1 LAGVPPALLIVPFA
15 LIVLD
20 QAVRVL
26 AWRILLVAH
35 GARITLR
42 SLAQAFAAG
51 TFLGVVSPSSLGTD
65 VARVMAVA
73 SRPGVSVGQ
82 AASSLVVQQLFGLS
96 AASLLGGLSAVT
108 LLLLGRDLG
117 ISDAVLVVSL
127 TWLTLFGLLLL
138 GRLPPLGLS
147 GLPLL
152 GRVASRVEVWYSTL
166 QEYATSHVFGW
177 VGLSALTNQVLLA
190 LAQWTLAQVLGLAIP
205 FWIFIV
211 TTPIVHL
218 SRYIPLSFQG
228 FGLQQGVFVYLVGE
242 FGVAAPGAL
251 AVSLLYAALN
261 TAVSLFCGLYYAA
274 ERSLTLRASHTDQP
288 VAEPAKYT
296 PAAGM
301 TGGESDAER
310 EAKFLPLP
318 IGSVRQ
324 YAQRLPRA
332 ESTLRS
338 SGPIPTRHEQSQA
351 APAHVFHGDIEG
363 VRQWYDDHAA
373 EFENAST
380 IEARFIRLDPDQQ
393 RRLNEFN
400 LWALRRHPALSFKGK
415 DVLEFGAG
423 HGRLAFEFPD
433 FASYTGVDLSPKLV
447 AVGGRRI
454 ARAGMADRAR
464 LVVANCLDFD
474 GPIEGYDIVGSLG
487 MFTHV
492 ADPEAVLEKMVSH
505 LRPGGWLFLD
515 AHHASP
521 LYDWIRGWIRSRNIR
536 IGVATGGPV
545 TLISAQRLRDALHHV
560 GLRDVEAVMR
570 EYPLL
575 DQLYARHQWNGA
587 LTLRNW
593 LAARPLFDPFGTDL
607 FGFGRKRATGT

>member
-1 LAGVPPALLIVPFA
+1 MGVPPEWLIVPFA
-15 LIVLD
+15 LIAVD
-20 QAVRVL
+20 QVVRVF
-26 AWRILLVAH
+26 AWRVLLVAH
-35 GARITLR
+35 GAPITLR
-42 SLAQAFAAG
+42 SLAQAFALG
-51 TFLGVVSPSSLGTD
+51 TFLGVVVPSSLGTD

-96 AASLLGGLSAVT
+96 GASLLGALSAGT

-117 ISDAVLVVSL
+117 ITNVVLVVSL
-127 TWLTLFGLLLL
+127 TWLVLFGLLLS

-147 GLPLL
+147 ALPFL
-152 GRVASRVEVWYSTL
+152 GRLASRVEMWYSTI
-166 QEYATSHVFGW
+166 QEYAASHVFGW
-177 VGLSALTNQVLLA
+177 VALSALANQLLLA
-190 LAQWTLAQVLGLAIP
+190 LAQWTLAYAVGLAIP
-205 FWIFIV
+205 LWIFVV

-251 AVSLLYAALN
+251 AVSLLYAVLN
-261 TAVSLFCGLYYAA
+261 TAVSLSCGLYYAA
-274 ERSLTLRASHTDQP
+274 ERGLALRASHTDQP
-288 VAEPAKYT
+288 EAEPVKST
-296 PAAGM
+296 GAAGM
-301 TGGESDAER
+301 TGVQAAAQP
-310 EAKFLPLP
+310 EANLVPLP
-318 IGSVRQ
+318 MASVRQ
-324 YAQRLPRA
+324 YAQRQPRA

-338 SGPIPTRHEQSQA
+338 SSPIHLRDQQSQA
-351 APAHVFHGDIEG
+351 APADVFHGDIDG
-363 VRQWYDDHAA
+363 VRQWYDEHAA

-380 IEARFIRLDPDQQ
+380 IETRFIRLDPDQQ
-393 RRLNEFN
+393 RRLNDFN
-400 LWALRRHPALSFKGK
+400 LWALRRHPALSFEGK
-415 DVLEFGAG
+415 DILEFGAG
-423 HGRLAFEFPD
+423 HGRLAFELPG

-447 AVGGRRI
+447 ALGCRRL
-454 ARAGMADRAR
+454 ARAGLAERAR

-474 GPIEGYDIVGSLG
+474 GPIEGYDVVGSLG

-492 ADPEAVLEKMVSH
+492 ADPEAVLRKMVSH

-545 TLISAQRLRDALHHV
+545 TLISTQRLRDALQHV
-560 GLRDVEAVMR
+560 GLSDVEAVMR

-575 DQLYARHQWNGA
+575 DHLYARYEWDAA
-587 LTLRNW
+587 LALRNW
-593 LAARPLFDPFGTDL
+593 LAARPVFDSFGTDL
-607 FGFGRKRATGT
+607 FGFGRKPAAPA